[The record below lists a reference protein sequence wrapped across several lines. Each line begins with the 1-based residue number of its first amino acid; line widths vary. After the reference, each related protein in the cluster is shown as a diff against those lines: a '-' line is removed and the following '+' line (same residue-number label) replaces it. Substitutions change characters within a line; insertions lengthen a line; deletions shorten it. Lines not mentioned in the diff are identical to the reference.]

1 LKKAA
6 VTGPAP
12 TSPSGAARDAKY
24 PDQNPRSPASRSA
37 VRHSG
42 AK

>member
-1 LKKAA
+1 LKKVA

-12 TSPSGAARDAKY
+12 MAPSGAARAAKY
-24 PDQNPRSPASRSA
+24 PDQKPRSPVSRSA
-37 VRHSG
+37 VRHPG